1 MSDEVKEFVE
11 LTQDIVSKGL
21 DRHLYL
27 QEQEFLV
34 RSLLVDT
41 GVGIEGLNRTTQ
53 MKLCHRGTVV
63 PMMTSKVTFTPR
75 VSVNAE
81 KMLQ

>member
-1 MSDEVKEFVE
+1 MMVVTPGVCCFRDAVSDEVKEFVE

-34 RSLLVDT
+34 RKLLVNM
-41 GVGIEGLNRTTQ
+41 GVGIESHRNRN
-53 MKLCHRGTVV
+53 
-63 PMMTSKVTFTPR
+63 SW
-75 VSVNAE
+75 
-81 KMLQ
+81 